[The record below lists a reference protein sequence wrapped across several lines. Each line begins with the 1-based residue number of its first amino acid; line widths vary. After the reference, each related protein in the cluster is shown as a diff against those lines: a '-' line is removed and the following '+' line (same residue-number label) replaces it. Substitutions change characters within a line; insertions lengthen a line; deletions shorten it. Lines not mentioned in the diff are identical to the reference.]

1 MLEMITP
8 ALIWLL
14 TLELFALAALPLSY
28 RVFSRMPDRGFAFAK
43 PLGLLGVSYVVWLV
57 GLSQTLPNSRW
68 TVLIGLLAVAALS
81 WLAARRQLPE
91 MRRFARASWPTLAVA
106 EGLFI
111 AVFAGI
117 VLLRASVPDISHT
130 EQPMDLMFLNATVA
144 SPHYPPTDP
153 WLAGISVSYYY
164 LGYLMVGAVSMAT
177 SVATPVAYNL
187 GLATAGALAAAAAFG
202 VVYNLVGLARGSS
215 DARILAGL
223 TGAFLLLAASNLVGA
238 LELVRAAGA
247 GSAGFWEYI
256 GVEGLTASGA
266 SSTWRPDDPAW
277 WWWRASRV
285 IPGAITEFPA
295 FSFVLG
301 DLHPHVMSIAFLL
314 LAAGLA
320 TQVSLQQGLLERDAL
335 RRHWPLALV
344 AVVAIGSLSAI
355 NLWDLPVGLTLVG
368 GAILLNAAR
377 NERRMQL
384 GRSVAVSHGVMVV
397 GAASGSDAG
406 WERKRARL
414 YTMHDG
420 VWRLAQFLDAA
431 GAAPDGD
438 FGASVAAS
446 EGIVVVGSPRASR
459 TGVAYLYEPWG
470 DEWAHRATLRPP
482 DAGVR
487 GCGRSVAV
495 APGLAAMAAHEF
507 VFVYRS
513 EPDGW
518 QLDAEL
524 PLESGV
530 YPSDATLSLDG
541 ETLAVGQPSPEGG
554 VVYVHQR
561 AGGAWRRAAL
571 SAEATGLERL
581 RWFGASV
588 SLKGS
593 RLAIGAEGAVAM
605 FRRGAQGWE
614 FDAVVEPPHPDA
626 SFGAAVA
633 VDGPYLVVGATPSHG
648 QSPSG
653 GAGVAYVFERTS
665 EQWELHSELR
675 PADAGPDNLLGS
687 AVAIDGDTVALGAPG
702 GGEGGVFVFRRT
714 LDRWALSGKATGS
727 GRLLH
732 TAEALALFGVGSVAV
747 AAPFLLNFESAVNG
761 VLPLRVIMTRPAH
774 LVLIWG
780 FLGFLAAPV
789 LFVLLRH
796 IFRPGNWSLM
806 RFGIAAFAASAPV
819 MFWLQPVYGP
829 LLYSLV
835 VFLFLVHQAGFR
847 LPRADEALFAYN
859 PRFTLIVGSI
869 VVAGGLVWDGVVNSE
884 RSADGEVLAMDRL
897 LVVLPM
903 AVVIALAIYA
913 AWTLAH
919 RDGVTIR
926 QVGADHPGV
935 GSWSG
940 HTPALL
946 ALAVAG
952 ALIMGVELFH
962 VSDIFGGELRR
973 SNTVFK
979 LYYQAW
985 ALMAVVAG
993 FGLWRVGAHWGRRRL
1008 VGRISFVVWA
1018 AVIVLGFGAVSYYTF
1033 AAVASRTADAGAL
1046 TLDGVAYLERFAPA
1060 DAELL
1065 RWVRAETPR
1074 DAVVLESAL
1083 VPCGSNPNGCDDWD
1097 AALARVASATGRPT
1111 IVGWAGHERQWR
1123 EDDAEIF
1130 RRQDD
1135 VRTIYQT
1142 SDPGQ
1147 ARALLQRYG
1156 VDYVV
1161 VGPRER
1167 AVYGEDGLAKFDSLG
1182 DVVFESSAGGG
1193 PIRVHR
1199 VAGGGV

>member
-1 MLEMITP
+1 MIIP
-8 ALIWLL
+8 ALTWLL
-14 TLELFALAALPLSY
+14 TLEVFALAALPLSY

-43 PLGLLGVSYVVWLV
+43 PLGLLGVSYVVWLI

-68 TVLIGLLAVAALS
+68 TVLLGLLAVAGLS

-91 MRRFARASWPTLAVA
+91 MRRFARASWPTLVAA

-117 VLLRASVPDISHT
+117 VLLRASAPDISHT

-153 WLAGISVSYYY
+153 WLAGVSVSYYY

-177 SVATPVAYNL
+177 GVATPLAYNL

-202 VVYNLVGLARGSS
+202 VVYNLVGLARGSP

-223 TGAFLLLAASNLVGA
+223 AGVFLLLAASNLVGT
-238 LELVRAAGA
+238 LELARAAGA
-247 GSAGFWEYI
+247 GSAAFWEYI

-266 SSTWRPDDPAW
+266 SSTWRPDDPGW

-301 DLHPHVMSIAFLL
+301 DLHPHVMSMAFLL

-320 TQVSLQQGLLERDAL
+320 IQVSLQQGLLEGDAL
-335 RRHWPLALV
+335 RRCWPLALV
-344 AVVAIGSLSAI
+344 AVVAVGSLGAI

-368 GAILLNAAR
+368 GAVLLNAAR
-377 NERRMQL
+377 NEHRMQL

-397 GAASGSDAG
+397 GAASGPDAEP
-406 WERKRARL
+406 ERKQARL
-414 YTMHDG
+414 YTMREG
-420 VWRLAQFLDAA
+420 VWRLTQLLDATGVA
-431 GAAPDGD
+431 TDGD
-438 FGASVAAS
+438 FGASVAAA
-446 EGIVVVGSPRASR
+446 EGIVAVGSPRASR
-459 TGVAYLYEPWG
+459 TGVAYLYEPWEDG
-470 DEWAHRATLRPP
+470 WAHRATLRPP

-487 GCGRSVAV
+487 GFGCSVAV
-495 APGLAAMAAHEF
+495 APGLAAAAAHEF
-507 VFVYRS
+507 VFVYRN

-524 PLESGV
+524 PLESGM

-541 ETLAVGQPSPEGG
+541 ETLAVSQPSPEGG
-554 VVYVHQR
+554 VVYVYQR

-571 SAEATGLERL
+571 SAEATGMERL
-581 RWFGASV
+581 RWFGASA

-593 RLAIGAEGAVAM
+593 RLAIGADGAVAT

-614 FDAVVEPPHPDA
+614 FDAVVEPPQPDA
-626 SFGAAVA
+626 SFGSAIAI
-633 VDGPYLVVGATPSHG
+633 DGAYLVAGATQGRGRTPG
-648 QSPSG
+648 PG
-653 GAGVAYVFERTS
+653 IAYVFERGD
-665 EQWELHSELR
+665 EGWERHSELR
-675 PADAGPDNLLGS
+675 APDAGPDNLLGS

-702 GGEGGVFVFRRT
+702 SGEGSVFVFRRT
-714 LDRWALSGKATGS
+714 LDHWALSGKATG
-727 GRLLH
+727 GWRLPY
-732 TAEALALFGVGSVAV
+732 TGAALALFGAGSVAA

-761 VLPLRVIMTRPAH
+761 VLPLRVMMTRPAH
-774 LVLIWG
+774 LLLVWG

-789 LFVLLRH
+789 LFVLLRP
-796 IFRPGNWSLM
+796 IFRAGNWSLM
-806 RFGIAAFAASAPV
+806 RFGIAAFVAFAPV
-819 MFWLQPVYGP
+819 LFWLQPVYGP
-829 LLYSLV
+829 PLYALVALAFLL
-835 VFLFLVHQAGFR
+835 HQAGFR
-847 LPRADEALFAYN
+847 LPKADEALFAYN
-859 PRFTLIVGSI
+859 IPPQARIIGS
-869 VVAGGLVWDGVVNSE
+869 VLVAGGLVWDGVANSE
-884 RSADGEVLAMDRL
+884 RGANGEMLAVDRL

-903 AVVIALAIYA
+903 AAVIALAIYG

-919 RDGVTIR
+919 QDGETLR
-926 QVGADHPGV
+926 RARASRWNPHA
-935 GSWSG
+935 
-940 HTPALL
+940 PALL
-946 ALAVAG
+946 ALAVAS

-962 VSDIFGGELRR
+962 VSDVFGGELRR

-985 ALMAVVAG
+985 ALMAVVGG
-993 FGLWRVGAHWGRRRL
+993 FGLWFVGSRWNRRRL
-1008 VGRISFVVWA
+1008 AGRAGAVVWA
-1018 AVIVLGFGAVSYYTF
+1018 SVVILGFGAVSYYAF
-1033 AAVASRTADAGAL
+1033 AAVATRTADAGAL
-1046 TLDGVAYLERFAPA
+1046 TLDGMAYVERFAPA

-1083 VPCGSNPNGCDDWD
+1083 VPCGGNPNGCDDWD

-1111 IVGWAGHERQWR
+1111 VIGWAGHERQWR
-1123 EDDAEIF
+1123 SDDAEIY

-1142 SDPGQ
+1142 GDPGEAQ
-1147 ARALLQRYG
+1147 ALLQRYG

-1161 VGPRER
+1161 AGPRER

-1182 DVVFESSAGGG
+1182 DVVFESGAGAGA
-1193 PIRVHR
+1193 IRVYR
-1199 VAGGGV
+1199 VAGGGG